1 MNEKND
7 LSTVNQNNQNLST
20 MNEKNQNNDVINI
33 KVSETVSSIND
44 KNNDGAK
51 ITCNMNQEKEISD
64 ILENKDIKNITTS
77 EKQDIWGDLK
87 TNILSSYNYLCSE
100 SQNLNCDVD
109 NYKLKGF
116 YLDALNEKKNKRG
129 YIENDCVNE
138 CFDSKDYKFEIYTKI
153 SDNDDIDPPGNYL
166 NIFLNKDLDITKKLY
181 LLCNS
186 GYWILEPL
194 ENYKKL
200 VKNDLTNKLLKI
212 YFIVIKLLYCNKHYP
227 FDSGDCI
234 KKYKNLVKNIN
245 LNLIINYINNDVDFK
260 EYINNQLKDVFK
272 IEENINNL
280 VDMYNLNN
288 INKYYT
294 NILKLKYINY

>member
-1 MNEKND
+1 QNMNQQNMNYENND
-7 LSTVNQNNQNLST
+7 LSTTNHENINHENMNQPITNEEN
-20 MNEKNQNNDVINI
+20 MNHENNDLSSINKKLDDINI
-33 KVSETVSSIND
+33 KLSETNYSVND
-44 KNNDGAK
+44 ENKE
-51 ITCNMNQEKEISD
+51 IICNSNGEKELGD

-100 SQNLNCDVD
+100 SQNINCDID

-116 YLDALNEKKNKRG
+116 YLEALNDNKNRRG
-129 YIENDCVNE
+129 YIENDCINS

-153 SDNDDIDPPGNYL
+153 SDNNDIDPPGNYL

-200 VKNDLTNKLLKI
+200 VKNNLTNKLLKI
-212 YFIVIKLLYCNKHYP
+212 YFIVIKLLYCNKHY
-227 FDSGDCI
+227 
-234 KKYKNLVKNIN
+234 
-245 LNLIINYINNDVDFK
+245 
-260 EYINNQLKDVFK
+260 
-272 IEENINNL
+272 
-280 VDMYNLNN
+280 
-288 INKYYT
+288 
-294 NILKLKYINY
+294 